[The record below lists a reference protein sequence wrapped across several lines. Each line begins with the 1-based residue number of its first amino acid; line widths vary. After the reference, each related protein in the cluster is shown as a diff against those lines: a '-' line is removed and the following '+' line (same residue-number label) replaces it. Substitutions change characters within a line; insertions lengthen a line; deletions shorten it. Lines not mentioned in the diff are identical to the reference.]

1 MRATVAL
8 EDELMEKAQA
18 LTGLKKKSALLHEA
32 LMALVERESGRRL
45 ARLGG
50 SERRLVAAPR
60 RRQKTG

>member
-1 MRATVAL
+1 
-8 EDELMEKAQA
+8 MEKAQA